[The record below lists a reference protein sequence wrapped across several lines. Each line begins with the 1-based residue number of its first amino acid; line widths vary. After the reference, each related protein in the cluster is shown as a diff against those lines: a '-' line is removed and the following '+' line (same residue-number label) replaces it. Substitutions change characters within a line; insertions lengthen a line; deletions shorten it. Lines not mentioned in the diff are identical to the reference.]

1 MKTVYTQQQ
10 NRIAFSDLDLNFNIL
25 KSSKNLDISYNDDA
39 IKQSVQ
45 NLILTRHYEKPFHPN
60 IGSSIYS
67 LLFEQMTVA
76 TASLIEAEIN
86 SVLTKFEPRINLS
99 GITVNPDYDNQYY
112 EITIEYYIVG
122 QTTPVSINMFLEKL
136 R

>member
-60 IGSSIYS
+60 IGSIIYS
-67 LLFEQMTVA
+67 LLFEQMTIA

-86 SVLTKFEPRINLS
+86 SVLNKFEPRINLS